1 METFPS
7 FILTSWEDSV
17 GFDKSCLGI
26 DKGPRLPSV
35 PENKQIII
43 KMS

>member
-7 FILTSWEDSV
+7 LILTSWEDSV

-26 DKGPRLPSV
+26 DNGPLLPSD
-35 PENKQIII
+35 PEKYKIFTE
-43 KMS
+43 KL